1 LTAIIALVILL
12 MEELGRTMSEVSKS
26 NPFSASSA
34 MYPSLRPDVACLVVF
49 SGPPG
54 VGKSTLAYALARHT
68 DWAVLAKDQLDRTL
82 EQLDQA
88 YPPTLSYRL
97 MLDAADLNL
106 RQGVP
111 IILDAVF
118 PQDGFRRDLAGM
130 ARRHS
135 VRFCPVVCTCSQHEL
150 WQKRVDS
157 RPEMVDGWTPADWDE
172 VQRVRGYYQPWNGPH
187 LALDAADDLAHN
199 LTRLLQY
206 IDAS

>member
-12 MEELGRTMSEVSKS
+12 MEVLGRTMSEVSKP
-26 NPFSASSA
+26 NQFSASSS

-49 SGPPG
+49 SGLAG
-54 VGKSTLAYALARHT
+54 VGKSTLAYALARRT
-68 DWAVLAKDQLDRTL
+68 GWAVLAKDQLDRTL
-82 EQLDQA
+82 ERLNQA

-97 MLDAADLNL
+97 MLDMADLNL
-106 RQGVP
+106 RQGVS

-135 VRFCPVVCTCSQHEL
+135 ARFCPVECTCSQHEL

-157 RPEMVDGWTPADWDE
+157 RPEMVDGWTPADWQE
-172 VQRVRGYYQPWNGPH
+172 VQRVRSYFQPSADPH
-187 LALDAADDLAHN
+187 LALDAVDDLAHN
-199 LTRLLQY
+199 VIRLLQY
-206 IDAS
+206 VDAC